1 MDLGLCMMD
10 HASCICMIHHAYTV
24 EELVKTLDK
33 VFPEKSA
40 DLKDDERTVWF
51 KAGQRSVVNWL
62 VELKKRNEDNLLG

>member
-1 MDLGLCMMD
+1 MNPLDDIQLP
-10 HASCICMIHHAYTV
+10 YPV

-40 DLKDDERTVWF
+40 DLKDSERTVWF

-62 VELKKRNEDNLLG
+62 IELKNRSENNLLGEK

>member
-1 MDLGLCMMD
+1 MNPLDDIQLP
-10 HASCICMIHHAYTV
+10 YTV

-40 DLKDDERTVWF
+40 DLKDSESTVWF

-62 VELKKRNEDNLLG
+62 IELKNRSENNLLGEK

>member
-1 MDLGLCMMD
+1 MNPLDDIKLP
-10 HASCICMIHHAYTV
+10 YTV

-40 DLKDDERTVWF
+40 DLKDSERTVWF

-62 VELKKRNEDNLLG
+62 IELKNRSENNLLGEK